1 MRKFAELPCFNRTT
15 PANRLI
21 FIRFLISLLLALQL
35 SGCATDPK
43 VVASPQVLLQGLRIG
58 TGANASSGAQ
68 ARILMHNFS
77 NIPMTFTSMRGEF
90 KLAGRSAAPIAL
102 DFSLEI
108 PGESPENLNATLILS
123 PQALVSLSKPQ
134 PLQYTLQ
141 GTITTI
147 KPNRSFKFFYEGQLN
162 PTPGITGAWR

>member
-1 MRKFAELPCFNRTT
+1 MRKFAELLCFNQSN
-15 PANRLI
+15 PVNRLN
-21 FIRFLISLLLALQL
+21 FLRLLISSVLALQL
-35 SGCATDPK
+35 YGCANNPK
-43 VVASPQVLLQGLRIG
+43 VVASPQVLLQSLRIAA
-58 TGANASSGAQ
+58 GANATSNAE

-90 KLAGRSAAPIAL
+90 KVAGRFAAPIDL

-108 PGESPENLNATLILS
+108 PAESPENVNATLVLS
-123 PQALVSLSKPQ
+123 PEAAVSLSASH

-147 KPNRSFKFFYEGQLN
+147 KPSRSFKFFYEGQLN
-162 PTPGITGAWR
+162 PTPGVIGAWR